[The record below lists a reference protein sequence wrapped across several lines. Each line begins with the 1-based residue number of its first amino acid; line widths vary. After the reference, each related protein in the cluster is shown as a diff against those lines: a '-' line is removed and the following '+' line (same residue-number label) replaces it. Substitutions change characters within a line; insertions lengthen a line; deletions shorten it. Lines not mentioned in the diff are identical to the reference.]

1 MASWTP
7 QKISRSYD
15 GLRNNSRPKP
25 NNQVSQDAYK
35 EIVSALSKDMPLIM
49 HGSGDVR
56 ETNAASELLLSR
68 LTADYISNL
77 VGAAV
82 DAHAILNG
90 GQRPPLPPPPP
101 CKKRKE
107 PPLPAPYIWPADI
120 AVTVGASNASK
131 SKSAAAS
138 KKKSA
143 KGGVVTTSDNK
154 SSASASKSD
163 PNLHGRR
170 QRDVDY
176 WDEPLPEP
184 KIKGRP
190 APEPPREDGLP
201 HEKVFDGVK
210 IGDWVGVAGVDFFSE
225 SRARSAHITMPAAIG
240 TQSFLFPVCHDPGLY
255 GKVLD
260 IQSARRGLEPL
271 LANTTIRDIIRNESG
286 ALRSQRRRENKT
298 RRNNNNKKK
307 SKASSAAASA
317 ASGDEDD
324 DLLEEEDEPEATDSE
339 DDELGGAVWPGLEE
353 LLPVHTTND
362 FVRST
367 M

>member
-1 MASWTP
+1 M
-7 QKISRSYD
+7 
-15 GLRNNSRPKP
+15 
-25 NNQVSQDAYK
+25 
-35 EIVSALSKDMPLIM
+35 
-49 HGSGDVR
+49 
-56 ETNAASELLLSR
+56 
-68 LTADYISNL
+68 
-77 VGAAV
+77 GAAV

-107 PPLPAPYIWPADI
+107 PPLPAPYIWPSDI
-120 AVTVGASNASK
+120 ATTVGTSNASK
-131 SKSAAAS
+131 SKSSTAS

-143 KGGVVTTSDNK
+143 KGSTTTSDK
-154 SSASASKSD
+154 TSASASKSD
-163 PNLHGRR
+163 PNLAAR

-190 APEPPREDGLP
+190 TPKPPREDGMP
-201 HEKVFDGVK
+201 PEKVFDGVT
-210 IGDWVGVAGVDFFSE
+210 IGDWVGVAGVDFFPE

-240 TQSFLFPVCHDPGLY
+240 TQSFLFPVCHDAGLY

-271 LANTTIRDIIRNESG
+271 LADTTIRDIIRNESG

-298 RRNNNNKKK
+298 RRNNNK

-324 DLLEEEDEPEATDSE
+324 DLLDEEEEPEATDSE
-339 DDELGGAVWPGLEE
+339 DDEMGGAVWPGLEE
-353 LLPVHTTND
+353 LLPVHTTKD
-362 FVRST
+362 FLKS
-367 M
+367 MM